1 LTTIHTRRSPELE
14 GSVLQ
19 DTILTFLLAESG
31 RTEEAVAALAAAT
44 SGDLDRYAGMSRL
57 PALAFLANTSATLGV
72 ADHAAELYERLVP
85 DERCHVVIPRWL
97 SGGVVTGP
105 VPYFL
110 GRLKHL
116 QGDPASAV
124 RHYERTLAMN
134 EELCSWGSQARTL
147 LDYAAA
153 LLALLEPDTARAATS
168 LASARAIVEEVGMP
182 QVIPYLESLEALSR
196 GVRS

>member
-1 LTTIHTRRSPELE
+1 MTLGDRVLQILSGRQGRKNRRRDGGPHRRRQAARAVDIGFPLRGAAAAFAYVTQLNLVFWAEGALGDIAAATSSAAELE

-105 VPYFL
+105 VPTSSAASSTCRATRPPPCGTTN
-110 GRLKHL
+110 GRW
-116 QGDPASAV
+116 
-124 RHYERTLAMN
+124 R
-134 EELCSWGSQARTL
+134 
-147 LDYAAA
+147 
-153 LLALLEPDTARAATS
+153 
-168 LASARAIVEEVGMP
+168 
-182 QVIPYLESLEALSR
+182 
-196 GVRS
+196 